1 MAGKRNSNKDK
12 RELILQAALK
22 VFARKGFFHSRVNEI
37 ANQAGVADGTIYL
50 YFNNKDDILISLF
63 EEEMQKYI
71 DHVEAALDPV
81 DHPLDKIRELI
92 RTHLTM
98 VDSNPDA
105 ADIMQVEV
113 RQSAKFMKEYRN
125 EKFAY
130 YLGIMVRI
138 IAEGQERGLV
148 RPDVRPET
156 TARILFGAL
165 DEMARYRVLSTKRKF
180 NLEEATKQ
188 IGDIFIAG
196 LAAESI

>member
-1 MAGKRNSNKDK
+1 MAGKRNNKDK

-22 VFARKGFFHSRVNEI
+22 VFAQKGFFHSRVNEI
-37 ANQAGVADGTIYL
+37 ANRAGVADGTIYL

-63 EEEMQKYI
+63 EEEMQNYI
-71 DHVEAALDPV
+71 NHVEAALARV
-81 DHPLDKIRELI
+81 DHPLDKINELI
-92 RTHLTM
+92 RTHLAM

-138 IAEGQERGLV
+138 IDEGQGQGLI
-148 RPDVRPET
+148 RSDVRPEAA
-156 TARILFGAL
+156 ARILFGAL
-165 DEMARYRVLSTKRKF
+165 DEMARYRVLSTKKKF
-180 NLEEATKQ
+180 KLEEATKQ

-196 LAAESI
+196 LAVEQN